1 MTRAT
6 SETPE
11 TPAVRDR
18 FPRSGRAP
26 LFAPV
31 RARRSLFARLAAV
44 FEVFRQVHRSMRE
57 RLGVW
62 SLPLVFLLLVLG
74 VALILIAFVQPLAP
88 FLYPLF

>member
-1 MTRAT
+1 MT
-6 SETPE
+6 PD
-11 TPAVRDR
+11 PRDLE
-18 FPRSGRAP
+18 PRCREP

-31 RARRSLFARLAAV
+31 HERRNLGSRLAAV
-44 FEVFRQVHRSMRE
+44 WDVFRQVHRGMHE

-62 SLPLVFLLLVLG
+62 SLPLVFLLLLLG